1 MNIKY
6 TQQEEELMNIAL
18 ENCYMIFD
26 PRKQMPHTKL
36 VELIDSEIKPD
47 YYLTFFMVNTC
58 ELLKD

>member
-6 TQQEEELMNIAL
+6 TQQEEDLMNIAL

-26 PRKQMPHTKL
+26 PRKQMPYEKL
-36 VELIDSEIKPD
+36 VELVDSEIKPD